1 MRLILCLT
9 LLTIMGLVLLS
20 DTRSAKGC
28 TDWDE
33 DGVCAPYD
41 CDDYNKC
48 GSIYQ
53 MYQVIYHRLT
63 NLADRGSRLL
73 QNFTTVGLM
82 RTVLSTAIRHSTV
95 STTLIIFGIALL
107 TKPRITQHL
116 RQKGYGSS
124 TRTRSKNDYG
134 LF

>member
-20 DTRSAKGC
+20 DRSAKGC
-28 TDWDE
+28 TDLDE

-41 CDDYNKC
+41 CNDYNKC
-48 GSIYQ
+48 GSIDQ
-53 MYQVIYHRLT
+53 MYPVIYHRLT
-63 NLADRGSRLL
+63 SLADRGSRLL
-73 QNFTTVGLM
+73 QNFSAVGLM
-82 RTVLSTAIRHSTV
+82 RMVLSTAIRHRTI

-116 RQKGYGSS
+116 RQKGYGSF
-124 TRTRSKNDYG
+124 TRTGSKNDYG